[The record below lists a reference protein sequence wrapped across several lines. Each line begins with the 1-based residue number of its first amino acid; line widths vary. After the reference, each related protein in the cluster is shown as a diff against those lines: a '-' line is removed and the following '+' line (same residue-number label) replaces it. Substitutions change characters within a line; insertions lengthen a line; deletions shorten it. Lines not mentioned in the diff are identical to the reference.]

1 MTRPLMPVASILAT
15 ATAAKSGQTVAATIN
30 GVATVVHVA
39 RDLSV
44 ASGDVLLVVQYG
56 TLWVAVG
63 RMFAAA
69 PAQTFP
75 DVPPAPDPVITTGY
89 MTVPPVETRT
99 YQNSSWRT
107 DNDNVYQGEYGGTG
121 LRTGCVFYGSQPRS
135 LAGAT
140 VTAARI
146 QVRREAGGAF
156 AAQTATMRL
165 MTQSTRPGGA
175 PTLTSSTTGPS
186 LATNTSTV
194 FTVPTAWA
202 QSIVDGTAGGL
213 AFYDGDGNP
222 YMVFAGR
229 SRWSP
234 AFTMTIDWRR

>member
-1 MTRPLMPVASILAT
+1 MPVASILAT
-15 ATAAKSGQTVAATIN
+15 ATAAKSGTTVTATIN
-30 GVATVVHVA
+30 GVVTTVQVA

-56 TLWVAVG
+56 ALWVATA
-63 RMFAAA
+63 RLFSAA
-69 PAQTFP
+69 PAEVFP
-75 DVPPAPDPVITTGY
+75 DVPPAPSPEVTTGY
-89 MTVPPVETRT
+89 LTVPPVETRT
-99 YQNSSWRT
+99 YQNSAWRT

-121 LRTGCVFYGSQPRS
+121 LRTGCAFYGSQPRS

-146 QVRREAGGAF
+146 QVRRDAGGAF

-165 MTQSTRPGGA
+165 MTNATRPGGA

-186 LATNTSTV
+186 LATEKSTV
-194 FTVPTAWA
+194 FTVPTSWA